1 MLKKNL
7 FSVIYV
13 ITEQKLPD
21 LFLDINNKVIYY
33 RGVDNKQEKRLGNH
47 SQNGIP
53 GFILYFPLEP
63 SYGYLTFE
71 GNGKIP
77 LGR

>member
-33 RGVDNKQEKRLGNH
+33 RGVDNKTAWQDFFAFFLQCATFFFDNLFYDCELEKRKNV
-47 SQNGIP
+47 
-53 GFILYFPLEP
+53 
-63 SYGYLTFE
+63 T
-71 GNGKIP
+71 
-77 LGR
+77 

>member
-33 RGVDNKQEKRLGNH
+33 RGVDNKTAWQDFLHLFYSWQLFFDNLFYDCELEKRKNV
-47 SQNGIP
+47 
-53 GFILYFPLEP
+53 
-63 SYGYLTFE
+63 T
-71 GNGKIP
+71 
-77 LGR
+77 